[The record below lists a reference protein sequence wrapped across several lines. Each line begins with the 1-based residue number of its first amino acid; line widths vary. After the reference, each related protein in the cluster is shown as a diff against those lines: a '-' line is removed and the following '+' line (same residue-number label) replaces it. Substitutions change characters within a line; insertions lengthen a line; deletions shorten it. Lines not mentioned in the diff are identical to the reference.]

1 MLRISKEWIFRQEFR
16 LYNAPIVGSLSASL
30 HSSMRVLIT
39 GGAGFIG
46 RHISE
51 YFQHRAEVR
60 VLDNLRRGSK
70 SNLSHLECQLIVGS
84 ILDRD
89 LVREAMKGVDFV
101 FHLAAMVSVQESV
114 QKPNECAEINAGGTA
129 IVLEE
134 AARARAKKLIFSSSA
149 AIYGDNPMIP
159 RIESMPPDPK
169 NPYATS
175 KYEGERHC
183 RASTDEGRL
192 ATVSLRY
199 FNVFGPYQD
208 PRREYAAAVPAFVEK
223 AIRNEPI
230 TIFGDGRQTRDF
242 IYVKDVVAANAFFA
256 LQSHATGVFNVA
268 CGRRITITDL
278 ALTIRNLAKSS
289 STIEY
294 GAARPGDVKH
304 SVASADKIQSAGFRP
319 VCDLAG
325 GLRAT
330 IEFFRKDIAGIEQ
343 GRQL

>member
-1 MLRISKEWIFRQEFR
+1 MRI
-16 LYNAPIVGSLSASL
+16 
-30 HSSMRVLIT
+30 LIT

-46 RHISE
+46 RHICQ
-51 YFQHRAEVR
+51 YFQDRAEVR
-60 VLDNLRRGSK
+60 VLDNLRCGFK
-70 SNLSHLECQLIVGS
+70 SNLSGLGCQLIVGS

-114 QKPNECAEINAGGTA
+114 QKPNECAEINAEGTA

-149 AIYGDNPMIP
+149 AIYGNNPIVP
-159 RIESMPPDPK
+159 TIESMPAEPK
-169 NPYATS
+169 SPYAES

-183 RASTDEGRL
+183 RSFTDDGRL

-208 PRREYAAAVPAFVEK
+208 ARSEYTAAVSGFIVK
-223 AIRNEPI
+223 AIGNKPI
-230 TIFGDGRQTRDF
+230 TIFGDGQQTRDL
-242 IYVKDVVAANAFFA
+242 IYIKDVVAANAFFA
-256 LQSHATGVFNVA
+256 LESQATGVFNVA
-268 CGRRITITDL
+268 CGRQISVTDL
-278 ALTIRNLAKSS
+278 ALTIRNLAQSS

-294 GAARPGDVKH
+294 GAERSGEVKH
-304 SVASADKIQSAGFRP
+304 SVASMDKTQAAGFRP
-319 VCDLAG
+319 VCDLAE

-330 IEFFRKDIAGIEQ
+330 VEFFKKD
-343 GRQL
+343 LS

>member
-1 MLRISKEWIFRQEFR
+1 MRI
-16 LYNAPIVGSLSASL
+16 LV
-30 HSSMRVLIT
+30 T

-46 RHISE
+46 RHICQ
-51 YFQHRAEVR
+51 YFHDQAEVR
-60 VLDNLRRGSK
+60 VLDNLRSGFK
-70 SNLSHLECQLIVGS
+70 SNLSGLECQLIVGS

-89 LVREAMKGVDFV
+89 LVREAMKGVDLV

-114 QKPNECAEINAGGTA
+114 ERPNECAEINAGGTA

-134 AARARAKKLIFSSSA
+134 VARARVKKLIFSSSA
-149 AIYGDNPMIP
+149 AIYGDNPTTP
-159 RIESMPPDPK
+159 KIESLPADPK
-169 NPYATS
+169 SPYATS

-183 RASTDEGRL
+183 RSFSDEGRL
-192 ATVSLRY
+192 ATVCLRY
-199 FNVFGPYQD
+199 FNVFGPYQN
-208 PRREYAAAVPAFVEK
+208 PRSEYAAVVPAFIEK

-230 TIFGDGRQTRDF
+230 TIFGDGLQTRDF

-256 LQSHATGVFNVA
+256 LKSQATGVFNVA
-268 CGRRITITDL
+268 CGRQMTITDL

-294 GAARPGDVKH
+294 RAERPSDVKH
-304 SVASADKIQSAGFRP
+304 SVAGVDKTQTAGFRP

-330 IEFFRKDIAGIEQ
+330 IQFFRKDQAGIGQ
-343 GRQL
+343 DRHL

>member
-1 MLRISKEWIFRQEFR
+1 MRI
-16 LYNAPIVGSLSASL
+16 
-30 HSSMRVLIT
+30 LIT

-46 RHISE
+46 RYIAE
-51 YFQHRAEVR
+51 YFQDRAEVR
-60 VLDNLRRGSK
+60 VLDNLRSGFK
-70 SNLSHLECQLIVGS
+70 SNLSGLDCQLIVGS

-89 LVREAMKGVDFV
+89 LVRAAMKGVDFV

-114 QKPNECAEINAGGTA
+114 QKPNEYAEINAGGTA
-129 IVLEE
+129 IVFEE
-134 AARARAKKLIFSSSA
+134 AARARVKKLIFSSSA
-149 AIYGDNPMIP
+149 AIYGDNPTIP
-159 RIESMPPDPK
+159 KIESMPAEPK
-169 NPYATS
+169 SPYAAS

-183 RASTDEGRL
+183 SAFTDEGRL

-208 PRREYAAAVPAFVEK
+208 PRSEYTAAVPAFIQR

-256 LQSHATGVFNVA
+256 LKSQATGVFNVA
-268 CGRRITITDL
+268 CGRQTTITDL

-294 GAARPGDVKH
+294 GAERPGDVKH
-304 SVASADKIQSAGFRP
+304 SVAGVDKIQTAGFRP
-319 VCDLAG
+319 VCDLAE

-330 IEFFRKDIAGIEQ
+330 IEFFRKDLAAVEQ
-343 GRQL
+343 GYHI